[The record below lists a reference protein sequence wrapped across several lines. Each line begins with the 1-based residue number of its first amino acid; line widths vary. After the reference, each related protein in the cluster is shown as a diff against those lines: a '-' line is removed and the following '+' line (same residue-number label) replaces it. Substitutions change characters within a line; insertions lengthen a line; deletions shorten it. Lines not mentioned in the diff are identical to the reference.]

1 MVPEPPSGGRGEI
14 TMNTT
19 SRRKNELCTHHCN
32 NTSNNDTS
40 NHGERQS
47 PTVSYQ
53 LDIKDFQRGINILKT
68 NKHIGVIKML
78 SVSNGVAR
86 SILKATNGQFFSVTF
101 KTRGTGE
108 ERTIVGRTG
117 VRKGVNGHGMRYNP
131 AEHDAITVWDNGNV
145 PNAKGEKSQG
155 HKTVPL
161 NDIREV
167 RAGGAKFRVAGHS

>member
-1 MVPEPPSGGRGEI
+1 
-14 TMNTT
+14 
-19 SRRKNELCTHHCN
+19 
-32 NTSNNDTS
+32 
-40 NHGERQS
+40 
-47 PTVSYQ
+47 
-53 LDIKDFQRGINILKT
+53 
-68 NKHIGVIKML
+68 ML
-78 SVSNGVAR
+78 TVSNGVAR

-117 VRKGVNGHGMRYNP
+117 VRKGVTGQGMRYSP
-131 AEHDAITVWDNGNV
+131 ADKDAITVWDNGNV
-145 PNAKGEKSQG
+145 PNAEGKKSEG